1 MKLSA
6 TVIIII
12 SIFIPLAISALYLA
26 PKIDLDPKYTSFL
39 PTLNA
44 IVNGSTTVIL
54 VLAFLAIRRGNRK
67 LHMRL
72 MMSALIL
79 SIVFLISYLTYHS
92 STEETKFGGE
102 GAIRYVYYFILLT
115 HILLAGIIVPLVLL
129 TLNRALTEKFDKHRK
144 IARITLPI
152 WLYVSTTGVLVYLL
166 ISPYYS

>member
-6 TVIIII
+6 TVIVII
-12 SIFIPLAISALYLA
+12 SIFIPLVISALYLA

-44 IVNGSTTVIL
+44 LVNGSTTVIL
-54 VLAFLAIRRGNRK
+54 VLAFLAIKRGNRQ
-67 LHMRL
+67 LHKRL
-72 MMSALIL
+72 MMSALTL

-102 GAIRYVYYFILLT
+102 GAIRYIYYFILLT
-115 HILLAGIIVPLVLL
+115 HILMAGIIVPLVLL

-152 WLYVSTTGVLVYLL
+152 WLYVSSTGVLVYLL